1 MRAHAAEQEPADL
14 GESRSNTV
22 DIRHYAVTM
31 VDTNRRLTIIGHL
44 PLNHD
49 LRGFYRTV
57 IAIGGLLLAIWGVL
71 WIVADGFGGDGSSIA
86 GLQANGTFGALSV
99 VMGVVLVVAAV
110 LGRNL
115 DHWLGFL
122 LALLSMALGLFGVT
136 FIRTTPEPF
145 ALSLSTCVA
154 LLTFGTVLMC
164 AASYVGTGTSDDARH
179 RQRAIGH
186 LTAGEYE
193 ARH

>member
-1 MRAHAAEQEPADL
+1 
-14 GESRSNTV
+14 
-22 DIRHYAVTM
+22 M
-31 VDTNRRLTIIGHL
+31 VDTSRRLTIIGHL

-71 WIVADGFGGDGSSIA
+71 WIVADGFGGDGASVG
-86 GLQANGTFGALSV
+86 GLQANGTFGLLSV
-99 VMGVVLVVAAV
+99 LMGLALVVAAV
-110 LGRNL
+110 LGRNV

-122 LALLSMALGLFGVT
+122 LAALAMALGVFGLT

-145 ALSLSTCVA
+145 ALSVSTCVT
-154 LLTFGTVLMC
+154 LLTFGVVIMC
-164 AASYVGTGTSDDARH
+164 AASYVGTGTSADARH

-186 LTAGEYE
+186 LTIAEYE
-193 ARH
+193 AGH

>member
-1 MRAHAAEQEPADL
+1 M
-14 GESRSNTV
+14 
-22 DIRHYAVTM
+22 TM

-57 IAIGGLLLAIWGVL
+57 MVIGGLLLAIWGVL
-71 WIVADGFGGDGSSIA
+71 WIAADGFGGDGASVG
-86 GLQANGTFGALSV
+86 GLQANGTFGVLSV
-99 VMGVVLVVAAV
+99 LMGLALVVAAV

-122 LALLSMALGLFGVT
+122 IAGLAMLLGVFGLT
-136 FIRTTPEPF
+136 FVRTTPEPF
-145 ALSLSTCVA
+145 ALSVSTCVA
-154 LLTFGTVLMC
+154 LLSFGTVIIC
-164 AASYVGTGTSDDARH
+164 AASYVGTGTPDDARH

-186 LTAGEYE
+186 LTSAEYE
-193 ARH
+193 AGN